1 VEDIK
6 IDKIIR
12 SRRRTLALIVTADA
26 TLVVRAPLRVSLK
39 YINNFVLKKQNW
51 IKAKQQQVNENG
63 GPVRSKEFIDGESF
77 LYLGEIYRLKI
88 EDCDR
93 IELSQSLL
101 FPKRYLLDAKGKMIE
116 WYKDMARETIK
127 ARADIYS
134 RSTGWEYKTIKI
146 TSAQTRWGSCSPK
159 GSINFPWRLVMAPI
173 NAIDYVVVHEL
184 AHIHEKNHSA
194 RFWNKV
200 ETVLPDYK
208 QRELWLKEN
217 RKFLNL

>member
-1 VEDIK
+1 MEDIK